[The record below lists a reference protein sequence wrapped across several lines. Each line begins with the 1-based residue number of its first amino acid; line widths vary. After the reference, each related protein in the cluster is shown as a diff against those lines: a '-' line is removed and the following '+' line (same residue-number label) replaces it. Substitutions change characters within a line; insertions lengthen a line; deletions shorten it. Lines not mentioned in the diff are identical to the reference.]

1 MSSTSL
7 PLPYYNDDKKSFAY
21 PTIHKRWPT
30 IIEQGIDD
38 VQQTIKDNK
47 TEQLSTSG
55 ETIVDKLK
63 QLLHDFKNDTTV
75 RHFNEQEIHH
85 NKWLHHYNTT
95 LDSLNQ
101 VKKVTWQTGPW
112 LYLECY
118 LYQYINNF
126 FISNQDSFW
135 HSYDIFARLKTKTF
149 HQSELGVLELC
160 KRYQFLNQELEQG
173 KAEKETLRLLF
184 VEFIDISLWGN
195 ATDLSLLA
203 GNVTLEDI
211 KSVQGAEVRKKNE
224 EKIIVN
230 DLPTAWSET
239 GLDKEEGVSR
249 IDIVLDNSGFELFAD
264 LILSLFLLDSGLAQ
278 QVHLHCK
285 EIPWFVS
292 DTMAKDFT
300 DLVGQLKDEHFFP
313 NIHKQDADAIDL
325 VSSKIESYHKSNKII
340 INHHP
345 FWTLDY
351 NFWSIPQFTDL
362 YHDLSQSQLI
372 IFKGDLNY
380 RKLTGDLQWPKT
392 TPFKTAIQQ
401 LATSGLPILSLR
413 TCKAD
418 VVVGL
423 PEGVNE
429 KLIREYEEAGNDVGE
444 FWSSSGKWAVIS
456 FNK

>member
-7 PLPYYNDDKKSFAY
+7 PPPYYNDDKGSFAY
-21 PTIHKRWPT
+21 PTVHKRWPT
-30 IIEQGIDD
+30 ILEQGIDD
-38 VQQTIKDNK
+38 VQQTINDNN
-47 TEQLSTSG
+47 TDQVSASG
-55 ETIVDKLK
+55 AIIVDQLK
-63 QLLHDFKNDTTV
+63 QVLNDFKNDATV
-75 RHFNEQEIHH
+75 RQFTDEEIQH
-85 NKWLHHYNTT
+85 NKWLQHYNTT
-95 LDSLNQ
+95 LDSLNK
-101 VKKVTWQTGPW
+101 VRKVTWQTGPW

-118 LYQYINNF
+118 LYQYVHNF
-126 FISNQDSFW
+126 FTLNQDPFW

-149 HQSELGVLELC
+149 KQSELGVLELC
-160 KRYQFLNQELEQG
+160 KRYQLLSQELDKG
-173 KAEKETLRLLF
+173 KADKEVLRLLF
-184 VEFIDISLWGN
+184 TEFIDISLWGN

-224 EKIIVN
+224 EKILVN
-230 DLPTAWSET
+230 DLSTAWEESGLSE
-239 GLDKEEGVSR
+239 KGVSR
-249 IDIVLDNSGFELFAD
+249 IDVVLDNSGFELFAD
-264 LILSLFLLDSGLAQ
+264 LMLSLFLLDLGLTQ
-278 QVHLHCK
+278 HVHLHCK

-292 DTMAKDFT
+292 DTMPKDFT
-300 DLVGQLKDEHFFP
+300 DLVGQLKDPQFFP
-313 NIHKQDADAIDL
+313 DIHKQDSKAIEL
-325 VSSKIESYHKSNKII
+325 VASKIESYQKSNKLVIQ
-340 INHHP
+340 HHP

-351 NFWSIPQFTDL
+351 NYWSIPQFQDL
-362 YHDLSQSQLI
+362 YYDLSQSQLI

-401 LATSGLPILSLR
+401 LAASGLPILSLR

-423 PEGVNE
+423 PDGVNE
-429 KLIREYEEAGNDVGE
+429 KLIKEYKDAGNDVGE